1 MTITKNSYTRGEI
14 AVLLLLAVFIAAA
27 LLYLG
32 VQYYEQRQGRV
43 GEPLSQFTYGQS
55 FALGVVEG
63 VTEFLPVSSTGHL
76 ELVSYF
82 LDMQTPE
89 AKRAVNAFNI
99 VIQGA
104 ALLAI
109 VGLYRKRVGEMIYGL
124 FNRNDSGRKLLI
136 NLFVSFFPAAAVGLL
151 FDDMIESY
159 LFNPAAIAGALVVGG
174 VLMIWLERRQ
184 RKTNGT
190 GGLEI
195 DAMTWRMALIVGIAQ
210 IFSMWPGTSRSMATI
225 LGAMIAGLSLPAAAE
240 YSFLLAL
247 PTLGAASLY
256 KLAKEASAIFDFAS
270 PGVFTVGMVVSAVV
284 AALAVKGFIQFL
296 ARGGLAPFG
305 YYRIILGVAVLWLI
319 S

>member
-1 MTITKNSYTRGEI
+1 MTNLKSTYTRGELV
-14 AVLLLLAVFIAAA
+14 VLVALAVFILAA

-32 VQYYEQRQGRV
+32 VQYAAQGQSDV
-43 GEPLSQFTYGQS
+43 AGQSLQFTYGQS

-82 LDMQTPE
+82 LDMHTPD
-89 AKRAVNAFNI
+89 AKRAVDAFNI

-124 FNRNDSGRKLLI
+124 FNRNDSGRKLSI

-159 LFNPAAIAGALVVGG
+159 LFNPTAIAGALVVGG

-184 RKTNGT
+184 RKANGT
-190 GGLEI
+190 GGLGI

-247 PTLGAASLY
+247 PTLGAASL
-256 KLAKEASAIFDFAS
+256 
-270 PGVFTVGMVVSAVV
+270 
-284 AALAVKGFIQFL
+284 
-296 ARGGLAPFG
+296 
-305 YYRIILGVAVLWLI
+305 
-319 S
+319 